1 MKQGNQP
8 RRDPGEGRGSRF
20 TELLEGKMTG
30 TLGPLD
36 ISTRLQ
42 QIAELAKTVPGAL
55 TTLAHHIDVE
65 FLREAYRRTRKD
77 GAAGVDGRTAAEYA
91 AKLNE
96 NLRDL
101 LERFKAGTYKAP
113 PVRRVHIP
121 KGDGSKTRPIGI
133 PTFEDKVL
141 QRAVAMV
148 LEAIYEQEFLEC
160 SFGFRPGR
168 SAHDAL
174 RTLRDGLMQM
184 RGGWVLEVDIKGFF
198 DSLVHGHLR
207 DFLDRRVRDGV
218 VRRTINK
225 WLKAGVLE
233 KGQLSYPE
241 AGSPQ
246 GGVVSPLL
254 ANVYLH
260 EVLDKWFEAEV
271 KPRLRGRAFLV
282 RYADDFVVVL
292 SLEEDARRVMEVL
305 PKRFGKYG
313 LTLHPEKTRLVP
325 FGQPASRESDGSG
338 GPGSFDLLGFTH
350 LWAKSRRG
358 SWVVKQRTA
367 SSRFGRALQRVS
379 EWCRRNL
386 HRDLAEQQQH
396 LGQMLRGHYG
406 YFGITG
412 NSHALSRFLYE
423 VRRIWRE
430 WLDRRS
436 RRTTMPWPRFERL
449 LERYPLPPAI
459 AVHSIYRSAA
469 NP

>member
-1 MKQGNQP
+1 
-8 RRDPGEGRGSRF
+8 
-20 TELLEGKMTG
+20 MTG
-30 TLGPLD
+30 TSSPLD

-42 QIAELAKTVPGAL
+42 RIAELARTVPGAL

-91 AKLNE
+91 EKLDE
-96 NLRDL
+96 NLRNL

-133 PTFEDKVL
+133 PTFEDKIL
-141 QRAVAMV
+141 QRTVAMV
-148 LEAIYEQEFLEC
+148 LEAIYEQEFLDC

-174 RTLRDGLMQM
+174 RVLRDGLMTM
-184 RGGWVLEVDIKGFF
+184 RGGWVLEVDIQGFF

-207 DFLDRRVRDGV
+207 GFLDRRVRDGV

-260 EVLDKWFEAEV
+260 EVLDKWFEADV
-271 KPRLRGRAFLV
+271 KPRLSGRAFLV

-292 SLEEDARRVMEVL
+292 STEEDARRVMNVL
-305 PKRFGKYG
+305 PKRFEKYG
-313 LTLHPEKTRLVP
+313 LTLHPEKTRLVS
-325 FGQPASRESDGSG
+325 FGQPVSRTDDPEGRG

-350 LWAKSRRG
+350 IWAKSRRG
-358 SWVVKQRTA
+358 SWVIKQRTA
-367 SSRFGRALQRVS
+367 SSRFGRAVRRVS

-386 HRDLAEQQQH
+386 HRKLAEQQQR

-423 VRRIWRE
+423 VRRIWRH

-436 RRTTMPWPRFERL
+436 RRTTMPWPRFARL
-449 LERYPLPPAI
+449 LERYPLPPAV
-459 AVHSIYRSAA
+459 AVHSVYRSAA
-469 NP
+469 KP